1 MSTLD
6 RDLGVYRAGIRR
18 RAARLLAV
26 SALAASALAACACGA
41 SGGVEPAR
49 TRATAASRS
58 PTSPPPA
65 HASSVLGSWSI
76 PQLVDPTVIHI
87 TTADQHLELD
97 RTKDY
102 VILPPATPLTN
113 PGGVS
118 INGGRNVVWVGGEIA
133 IPGTVPPTQ
142 KNGGRG
148 LYLLNQTGTIH
159 IEGLRIDGDG
169 LHEGIDIGAPRA
181 TVQLRNLRI
190 GPVRN
195 PPGLATHPD
204 VIQAWGGP
212 KVLRIDGLTA
222 STEYQGI
229 FLQPQAYGK
238 VDILRVELH
247 DVDITGSASSA
258 YLLWAATPVPL
269 RARDV
274 FLDGPRTR
282 STKQLLWPTPQ
293 AWPGVRRARVAP
305 FVPAQT
311 AGIRY
316 RRAGARR

>member
-1 MSTLD
+1 VPT
-6 RDLGVYRAGIRR
+6 ITR
-18 RAARLLAV
+18 RAVRSPILAV
-26 SALAASALAACACGA
+26 LGALACCACVCACG
-41 SGGVEPAR
+41 GG
-49 TRATAASRS
+49 TGAA
-58 PTSPPPA
+58 A
-65 HASSVLGSWSI
+65 VLGSWTM
-76 PQLVDPTVIHI
+76 PPLTDPTVIHL

-97 RTKDY
+97 PTRDY

-118 INGGRNVVWVGGEIA
+118 INGGRNVVWIGGEIS
-133 IPGTVPPTQ
+133 IPGTVAPTQ

-169 LHEGIDIGAPRA
+169 LAEGIDIGAPRA

-190 GPVRN
+190 GPVRKR
-195 PPGLATHPD
+195 PGLATHPD

-222 STEYQGI
+222 STDYQGI

-238 VDILRVELH
+238 VDVLRVELH
-247 DVDITGSASSA
+247 DVDITGSPGSG

-274 FLDGPRTR
+274 FLTAPRSRPTR
-282 STKQLLWPTPQ
+282 QLLWPAPR

-305 FVPAQT
+305 FVPAPT
-311 AGIRY
+311 AGLRY
-316 RRAGARR
+316 RREEAGR